1 MATDLDYPVV
11 CQVVL
16 ETKGDSLGSSLAVPL
31 SGMKSKVGLEF
42 RMNIKELGSKEGSDV
57 ANFKGDGTN

>member
-31 SGMKSKVGLEF
+31 SGMKSKVGLERLRQREMLVDNF
-42 RMNIKELGSKEGSDV
+42 R
-57 ANFKGDGTN
+57 

>member
-1 MATDLDYPVV
+1 MATDLDYSVV

-31 SGMKSKVGLEF
+31 STLGLVNDNM
-42 RMNIKELGSKEGSDV
+42 RDRRDV
-57 ANFKGDGTN
+57 KKQDALEEA